1 MKAGI
6 FAAGMGSRF
15 VQAGWKE
22 PKPLIALH
30 GKPLLGHVLERL
42 FQAGIEEVELLLN
55 EETFFDA
62 VESYVNRLPEDFKV
76 HVSRKTTCSSY
87 ESFRFLMERLG
98 RPPFLL
104 STVDSI
110 VPEDTLEAFLR
121 IGSFPSPCRLA
132 LAVTR
137 FVHDEKPLWVERD
150 EEGKV
155 LRLGESVGKKDVVT
169 AGLYLV
175 LKELTGHPAEGRFGA
190 LREFLGALV
199 EDGGQVWSREF
210 PLVLD
215 IDRPADIRVA
225 ESLLQGSQAVD
236 PA

>member
-15 VQAGWKE
+15 MRAGWNE

-55 EETFFDA
+55 EEAFSDP
-62 VESYVNRLPEDFKV
+62 VEAYVNQLPEGSRV
-76 HVSRKTTCSSY
+76 HTSRKTTRTSY
-87 ESFRFLMERLG
+87 ESFRFLMKQLG
-98 RPPFLL
+98 KPPFLL

-110 VPEDTLEAFLR
+110 VPEDTLEKFLQVR
-121 IGSFPSPCRLA
+121 SYPSPCRLV
-132 LAVTR
+132 LAVTS

-150 EEGKV
+150 NEGKV
-155 LRLGESVGKKDVVT
+155 LNLGESVGKKEAVT

-175 LKELTGHPAEGRFGA
+175 LKELTGYAAEGPFAA
-190 LREFLGALV
+190 LREFLGKLV
-199 EDGGQVWSREF
+199 EDGGEVWTREF
-210 PLVLD
+210 PMVLD
-215 IDRPADIRVA
+215 IDCPDDIRVA
-225 ESLLQGSQAVD
+225 ESLLQGPEAVSL
-236 PA
+236 A

>member
-104 STVDSI
+104 STVDSMWRI
-110 VPEDTLEAFLR
+110 ASTAAWSTAFL
-121 IGSFPSPCRLA
+121 SPRPCHLA
-132 LAVTR
+132 AAIAAASVTR
-137 FVHDEKPLWVERD
+137 TSSRARFL
-150 EEGKV
+150 
-155 LRLGESVGKKDVVT
+155 S
-169 AGLYLV
+169 AGCFAIMV
-175 LKELTGHPAEGRFGA
+175 RAP
-190 LREFLGALV
+190 
-199 EDGGQVWSREF
+199 
-210 PLVLD
+210 
-215 IDRPADIRVA
+215 
-225 ESLLQGSQAVD
+225 
-236 PA
+236 